1 MSPSTRLRVPE
12 YILRYYRH
20 DILRARAALLL
31 RTGRTD
37 AALAELA
44 RAAALI
50 ESDPLDDLLAAIVL
64 ARTGR
69 GGEAKTRLAKAMGRI
84 AADAR
89 TAYVV
94 AAEGEARRAQDR
106 SRILALRPRLPRRT
120 IRRSLIGRRRPA
132 GAGTEVFNAPWG
144 SPIRSQA
151 TLR

>member
-20 DILRARAALLL
+20 DIVRARAALLL

-84 AADAR
+84 AADRGQRTSWQRKAR
-89 TAYVV
+89 LDVLRTEAESLLFDPAFPDEPF
-94 AAEGEARRAQDR
+94 AA
-106 SRILALRPRLPRRT
+106 P
-120 IRRSLIGRRRPA
+120 
-132 GAGTEVFNAPWG
+132 
-144 SPIRSQA
+144 
-151 TLR
+151 